1 MDIPVKIS
9 EISIPL
15 WKSANKSILICSENT
30 PSKKSSNA
38 TANSQTKIKSIVS
51 MRHEIPL

>member
-38 TANSQTKIKSIVS
+38 TANSQTKIKWIVS